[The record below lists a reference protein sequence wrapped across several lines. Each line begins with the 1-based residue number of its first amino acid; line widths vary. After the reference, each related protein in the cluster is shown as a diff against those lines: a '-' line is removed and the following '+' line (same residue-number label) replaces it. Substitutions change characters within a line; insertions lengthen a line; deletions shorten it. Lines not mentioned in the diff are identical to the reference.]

1 MIGMTDDNLPR
12 FHRLDDGVLTIC
24 GYNGRGIAPGTVF
37 GRCLANL
44 VLGSLRDDD
53 CPLPCTT
60 PRGARF
66 RVVRDG
72 IIELGA
78 QLPHLRS
85 QEHTSELQSI
95 IRISYPVPCLNT
107 HTYSTT
113 YAAGTHP

>member
-1 MIGMTDDNLPR
+1 MSDVFFFFFSSRRRQTICALVTGVQTCALPIWFGMIGMTDDNLPR

-44 VLGSLRDDD
+44 VLGRLRDDD

-66 RVVRDG
+66 RVVREG

-78 QLPHLRS
+78 QLAHLA
-85 QEHTSELQSI
+85 
-95 IRISYPVPCLNT
+95 P
-107 HTYSTT
+107 
-113 YAAGTHP
+113 